1 MFFVY
6 NILHNINFQR
16 FFKVLRNELM
26 IFNCKQ
32 DKDNFRLFI
41 TFLFFRITLKTPNY
55 YFRYWFWR
63 LLRLF
68 EDRQYSGKIATINKN
83 YKIMS
88 LGTYCLPRVITT
100 FCGLKPCKQ
109 DGEKSCPFDLA
120 FFTNIDK
127 IAELIENKF
136 ICLYDGLEYELPE
149 GFKYKC
155 WANKKLN
162 AIFNHEYTFSKNE
175 LIDRYNSRIKNL
187 YDYFANKNFHKFCII
202 ATNTE
207 VSESQIKNLKSVLLK
222 FMDIEEFDIILINQ
236 SPSFIDLKLNNV
248 YVINQNK
255 NCRNFSSINKKGD
268 WVGELRRRKM
278 PEAQKIY
285 NEITSELI
293 DIIGNRMSR

>member
-1 MFFVY
+1 
-6 NILHNINFQR
+6 
-16 FFKVLRNELM
+16 M
-26 IFNCKQ
+26 IFSCKY

-41 TFLFFRITLKTPNY
+41 NFLFFRITFKTPNY
-55 YFRYWFWR
+55 YFKYYFNSLFK
-63 LLRLF
+63 LLA
-68 EDRQYSGKIATINKN
+68 DRQYSKKIATINKN
-83 YKIMS
+83 YKIIS

-127 IAELIENKF
+127 IAELIESKF
-136 ICLYDGLEYELPE
+136 ISLYDGLEYKLPE
-149 GFKYKC
+149 KY
-155 WANKKLN
+155 WTNKKLN

-207 VSESQIKNLKSVLLK
+207 VSEAQIKNLKSVLLK
-222 FMDIEEFDIILINQ
+222 FMDIEEFDIIIINQ
-236 SPSFIDLKLNNV
+236 SPNFIDLKLDNV

-255 NCRNFSSINKKGD
+255 NCRNFSSINKEGVWD
-268 WVGELRRRKM
+268 WVGELRRRKK

>member
-1 MFFVY
+1 
-6 NILHNINFQR
+6 
-16 FFKVLRNELM
+16 M
-26 IFNCKQ
+26 IFSCKY

-41 TFLFFRITLKTPNY
+41 NFLFFRITFKTPNY
-55 YFRYWFWR
+55 YFKYCFNSLFK
-63 LLRLF
+63 LLA
-68 EDRQYSGKIATINKN
+68 DKQYSKKIATINKN
-83 YKIMS
+83 YKIIS

-120 FFTNIDK
+120 FFTNIDR

-222 FMDIEEFDIILINQ
+222 FMDIEEFDIIIINQ
-236 SPSFIDLKLNNV
+236 SPNFIDLKLDSV

-255 NCRNFSSINKKGD
+255 NCRNFSSINKYGD
-268 WVGELRRRKM
+268 WVGELRRRKK

-293 DIIGNRMSR
+293 DIIEHKMSR

>member
-1 MFFVY
+1 
-6 NILHNINFQR
+6 
-16 FFKVLRNELM
+16 M
-26 IFNCKQ
+26 IFSCKY

-41 TFLFFRITLKTPNY
+41 NFLFFRITFKTPNY
-55 YFRYWFWR
+55 YFKYYFNSLFK
-63 LLRLF
+63 LLA
-68 EDRQYSGKIATINKN
+68 DRQYSKKIATINKN
-83 YKIMS
+83 YKIIS

-120 FFTNIDK
+120 FFTNIDR
-127 IAELIENKF
+127 IAELIESKF
-136 ICLYDGLEYELPE
+136 ISLYDGLEYKLPE
-149 GFKYKC
+149 KY
-155 WANKKLN
+155 WINKKLN

-207 VSESQIKNLKSVLLK
+207 VSEAQIKNLKSVLLK
-222 FMDIEEFDIILINQ
+222 FMDIEEFDIIIINQ
-236 SPSFIDLKLNNV
+236 SPNFIDLKLDNV

-268 WVGELRRRKM
+268 WVGELRRRKK

>member
-1 MFFVY
+1 
-6 NILHNINFQR
+6 
-16 FFKVLRNELM
+16 M

-63 LLRLF
+63 LLRQF

-83 YKIMS
+83 YKIIS
-88 LGTYCLPRVITT
+88 IGTYCLPRVITT
-100 FCGLKPCKQ
+100 FCGLKPRKR

-120 FFTNIDK
+120 FFNNIDK
-127 IAELIENKF
+127 IAELIDTKF
-136 ICLYDGLEYELPE
+136 IHFYDGLEYELLDWC
-149 GFKYKC
+149 KYEC
-155 WANKKLN
+155 WTNKKFD
-162 AIFNHEYTFSKNE
+162 AIFNHECTLSKNE
-175 LIDRYNSRIKNL
+175 FIDRYNNRIKNL

-207 VSESQIKNLKSVLLK
+207 VSEAQIKNLKSVLLK
-222 FMDIEEFDIILINQ
+222 FMDIEEFDIIIINQ
-236 SPSFIDLKLNNV
+236 SPNFIDLKLDNV

-255 NCRNFSSINKKGD
+255 NCRNFSIINKKGD
-268 WVGELRRRKM
+268 WVGELGRRKM

-285 NEITSELI
+285 NEIAPELI

>member
-6 NILHNINFQR
+6 NILHNINFQL
-16 FFKVLRNELM
+16 FFKVLRKELM

-83 YKIMS
+83 YKIIS

-127 IAELIENKF
+127 IAELIESKF
-136 ICLYDGLEYELPE
+136 ISLYDGLEYKLPE
-149 GFKYKC
+149 KY
-155 WANKKLN
+155 WTNKKLN
-162 AIFNHEYTFSKNE
+162 AIFNHECTLSKNE
-175 LIDRYNSRIKNL
+175 FIDRYNNRIKNL

-207 VSESQIKNLKSVLLK
+207 VSEAQIKNLKSVLLK
-222 FMDIEEFDIILINQ
+222 FMDIEEFDIIIINQ
-236 SPSFIDLKLNNV
+236 SPNFIDLKLDNV

-255 NCRNFSSINKKGD
+255 NCRNFSSINKEGVCD
-268 WVGELRRRKM
+268 WVGELRRRKK

>member
-1 MFFVY
+1 
-6 NILHNINFQR
+6 
-16 FFKVLRNELM
+16 M
-26 IFNCKQ
+26 IFSCQ
-32 DKDNFRLFI
+32 YDKDNFRLFI
-41 TFLFFRITLKTPNY
+41 NFLFFRITFKTPNY
-55 YFRYWFWR
+55 YFKYYFNSLFK
-63 LLRLF
+63 LLA
-68 EDRQYSGKIATINKN
+68 DKQYSKKISTINKN
-83 YKIMS
+83 YKIIS

-120 FFTNIDK
+120 FFTNIDR

-136 ICLYDGLEYELPE
+136 ISLYDGLEYVLPE
-149 GFKYKC
+149 GFKDKC

-175 LIDRYNSRIKNL
+175 LIDRYNNRIKNL
-187 YDYFANKNFHKFCII
+187 YNYFANKNFHKFCII

-207 VSESQIKNLKSVLLK
+207 VSGAQIKNLKSVLLK

-236 SPSFIDLKLNNV
+236 SPSFIDLKLDNV

-293 DIIGNRMSR
+293 DIIGNRMS